1 MLIIRRD
8 QMDALQGV
16 VFERK
21 VDDLVA
27 EIHGD
32 FPDAAREAGDDE
44 IRASIAQ
51 AVEAA
56 PRLGFESWAGAAMLA
71 KVTFLLGEAPW
82 EAPDL
87 GFMAKILEDK
97 GYPTEAAKMEAFID
111 AVAAHVDG
119 MADADA
125 PTPTAE

>member
-1 MLIIRRD
+1 
-8 QMDALQGV
+8 MDVLQEV
-16 VFERK
+16 LFEQK

-32 FPDAAREAGDDE
+32 FPEAAREAGDDE

-51 AVEAA
+51 AVAAA

-87 GFMAKILEDK
+87 AFMAKILERRD
-97 GYPTEAAKMEAFID
+97 YPTEAAKMEAFID

-119 MADADA
+119 MADTDA
-125 PTPTAE
+125 PAPTAE